1 MLVQRGDIFWIN
13 LETKKGSKLQGG
25 RRPAVVISNENNNR
39 FCDTVNV
46 VLLTS
51 SIKRTDLPVHVV
63 VTGYG
68 LPKESM
74 ALGEQMRS
82 IDKNLL
88 CSSNWIG
95 RMDKEHLEKIKNAII
110 IQIS

>member
-13 LETKKGSKLQGG
+13 LETKKGSRLQGG
-25 RRPAVVISNENNNR
+25 RRPAVVISNENNNK

-51 SIKRTDLPVHVV
+51 CLKRTDLPVHVT

-68 LPKESM
+68 LPKTSM

-82 IDKNLL
+82 IDKTMLD
-88 CSSNWIG
+88 SSNWIG
-95 RMDKEHLEKIKNAII
+95 RMDKKHLELIKEAVIL
-110 IQIS
+110 QIS